1 MRRPTGRV
9 CHHVLPMTPPS
20 DVVIPSSTVL
30 LLRDDRGPFEV
41 FMVQRNHQIDFAASA
56 LVFPGGEVDPADRD
70 PALRTACTG
79 AEHLDDESFAV
90 RVSAVRETFEEC
102 GVLLA
107 RRCDDGELLPES
119 EVRPLETRYRTDL
132 VAGRI
137 TLRDII
143 ASHDLSLAL
152 DVLVPFAHWI
162 TPAFMPKR
170 FDTHFFL
177 VPAPRDQVAAHDGEE
192 SVDSI
197 WIEPQAA
204 VADAQAKRRPIIFPT
219 LRNLV
224 KLARST
230 NAAEAIARAR
240 SAPVVTVLPTV
251 GKGATGPV
259 IRIPAEADYDLTE
272 APLDDA
278 R

>member
-1 MRRPTGRV
+1 MSQP
-9 CHHVLPMTPPS
+9 PPS
-20 DVVIPSSTVL
+20 PTIPSSTVL
-30 LLRDDRGPFEV
+30 LLRDDRGCFEV
-41 FMVQRNHQIDFAASA
+41 FMVQRHHQIDFAASA
-56 LVFPGGEVDPADRD
+56 LVFPGGKVDPADRD

-79 AEHLDDESFAV
+79 ADDLDDDTFAI

-107 RRCDDGELLPES
+107 RRCGENPLLPES
-119 EVRPLETRYRTDL
+119 EVRPLEKRYRADL
-132 VAGRI
+132 VAGRV
-137 TLRDII
+137 TLRDIT
-143 ASHDLSLAL
+143 AAHDLSLAL

-162 TPAFMPKR
+162 TPVFMPKR
-170 FDTHFFL
+170 FDTHFYL

-197 WIEPQAA
+197 WIGPQVA
-204 VADAQAKRRPIIFPT
+204 VADAQAKRRSIIFPT

-224 KLARST
+224 KLARSSGV
-230 NAAEAIARAR
+230 ADALDRAR
-240 SAPVVTVLPTV
+240 RAPVVTVLPTV
-251 GKGATGPV
+251 GRGVDGPV